1 MRRFIRALLFVA
13 LLAGAF
19 AGVASALDFNDDAE
33 EAPRGE
39 VGKIYRFE
47 MPSHG
52 GCFYAPYKYV
62 LESGELPPGVKLG
75 NARNLVGL
83 VDGVPTEAGVFRA
96 WIALKDIC
104 GNSAELLF
112 TFEIWVRRWS
122 IATDSLKP
130 ATVGAEYSAQLQDQG
145 IQSNVTYEVAS
156 GTLPAGLT
164 LSPSGQISGTPTA
177 VGSSFFTVKGTAVS
191 TNPSADGTR
200 VDSKTFTL
208 NVSEPLAAR
217 VSRRAAEVGVR
228 YVGSLSANGGQGPYT
243 WTASGLPAG
252 LSLGSSGS
260 ITGTPSSVGSYPSQ
274 VTVTDANG
282 NSKTTAVTFRVA
294 PKLVISTKSVRGAS
308 VGSAF
313 SFRLGTK
320 GGVRPVRWSIARGAL
335 PAGLRL
341 NAVKG
346 TIAGVARAAG
356 SARVTLRA
364 KDAAGGIST
373 KTFVV
378 VSASG

>member
-1 MRRFIRALLFVA
+1 MRRFAKAVLFVA

-62 LESGELPPGVKLG
+62 LESGELPPGIKLG

-145 IQSNVTYEVAS
+145 IQSNVTYEVTS

-164 LSPSGQISGTPTA
+164 LSPAGQISGTPTA
-177 VGSSFFTVKGTAVS
+177 VGSSTFTVKGTAVS

-243 WTASGLPAG
+243 WTASGLPVG

-341 NAVKG
+341 NAVRG
-346 TIAGVARAAG
+346 TIAGDPRAAG

-378 VSASG
+378 FASG

>member
-1 MRRFIRALLFVA
+1 MRRCAKAVLFMA
-13 LLAGAF
+13 LLAGVF

-52 GCFYAPYKYV
+52 GCFYAPYRYV

-83 VDGVPTEAGVFRA
+83 VDGVPTEAGVYRA

-112 TFEIWVRRWS
+112 TFEIWARRWS

-130 ATVGAEYSAQLQDQG
+130 ATVGADYSAQLQDQG
-145 IQSNVTYEVAS
+145 IQSNVTYEVTS

-164 LSPSGQISGTPTA
+164 LSPAGQISGTPMA
-177 VGSSFFTVKGTAVS
+177 VGSSTFTVKGTAVS

-208 NVSEPLAAR
+208 NVSEPLVAR
-217 VSRRAAEVGVR
+217 LSTRAAEVGVR

-243 WTASGLPAG
+243 WAASSLPVG

-260 ITGTPSSVGSYPSQ
+260 ITGTPATVGSYSSQ
-274 VTVTDANG
+274 MTVTDANG

-313 SFRLGTK
+313 SFKLGTK

-335 PAGLRL
+335 PTGLRL

-346 TIAGVARAAG
+346 TIAAIARATA

-378 VSASG
+378 SASG